1 MLDVHPPHESVHTWK
16 DFFIHI
22 ATIVVGLL
30 IAVGLEQTVEY
41 FHHRHQLH
49 QLHEDLH
56 AESLR
61 NLQIALA
68 NIDECKAAQTG
79 TMTIY
84 QQVVLANRDHRS
96 PVLHI
101 TVPDCNYAKPA
112 YAVWTVAQQSGTL
125 GLLPRDE
132 AQRYVRVYSLVDQ
145 ASGIVVLA
153 NTAYS
158 KVRDALAPGSAVL
171 SPDQQKLDP
180 VVRDSA
186 TWAALDSEDFRDAR
200 NALAQLTDAYGYGV
214 DRNVLLYGMEWSVL
228 HGSRSD
234 QENLRIMYDA
244 AAIYQHGG
252 KAALLARYPL
262 TRDDN
267 TTLTTPEH

>member
-1 MLDVHPPHESVHTWK
+1 MLDVHPPHEAAHTWK
-16 DFFIHI
+16 DFLIHI
-22 ATIVVGLL
+22 ATIVIGLL
-30 IAVGLEQTVEY
+30 IAIGLEQSVEY

-49 QLHEDLH
+49 QLHDDLH

-61 NLQIALA
+61 NLHIALA
-68 NIDECKAAQTG
+68 NIDECEAAKTG
-79 TMTIY
+79 AMTIY
-84 QQVVLANRDHRS
+84 KEVILANRDRRL
-96 PVLHI
+96 PVLHT

-145 ASGIVVLA
+145 ASGIVTLA

-158 KVRDALAPGSAVL
+158 KLSDALAPGSAVL
-171 SPDQQKLDP
+171 TPHQQKLDP
-180 VVRDSA
+180 VARDSA
-186 TWAALDSEDFRDAR
+186 TWAALDSVDFRDAR
-200 NALAQLTDAYGYGV
+200 NALAQLKDAYAYGV
-214 DRNVLLYGMEWSVL
+214 DRNVYFYGMEWSVF

-234 QENLRIMYDA
+234 EENLRVMYDA
-244 AAIYQHGG
+244 RAVYGKSG

-262 TRDDN
+262 PKDSN
-267 TTLTTPEH
+267 TPLTAPEQ